1 MNWRVNLFLM
11 SERFLGRI
19 PKVAGLHSIV
29 WLQVLRPA
37 DLDEITRLSYSG
49 EDAVGFAGQE
59 HNSWGL
65 WDWEAQAFTEALMGR
80 SRILVLGAGAG
91 REVIALAKMGHEVLG
106 IEPSEVLVAAGQQ
119 NLRDAGVAGEILC
132 VPPTQVP
139 LDIGTF
145 DAAIIG
151 RGVYHHIPRAAR
163 RIRFLQDCRD
173 RLGPSAPLVI
183 GDFQVRT
190 SERRGWDRLAGRLR
204 DELGDRIGSC
214 FFHYFSAEEI
224 ELELAMAGFK
234 LVSFR
239 PTPFPR
245 ASSSL
250 AHVLAR
256 VLE

>member
-1 MNWRVNLFLM
+1 
-11 SERFLGRI
+11 
-19 PKVAGLHSIV
+19 
-29 WLQVLRPA
+29 
-37 DLDEITRLSYSG
+37 
-49 EDAVGFAGQE
+49 
-59 HNSWGL
+59 
-65 WDWEAQAFTEALMGR
+65 
-80 SRILVLGAGAG
+80 
-91 REVIALAKMGHEVLG
+91 
-106 IEPSEVLVAAGQQ
+106 
-119 NLRDAGVAGEILC
+119 
-132 VPPTQVP
+132 
-139 LDIGTF
+139 
-145 DAAIIG
+145 
-151 RGVYHHIPRAAR
+151 
-163 RIRFLQDCRD
+163 
-173 RLGPSAPLVI
+173 VI